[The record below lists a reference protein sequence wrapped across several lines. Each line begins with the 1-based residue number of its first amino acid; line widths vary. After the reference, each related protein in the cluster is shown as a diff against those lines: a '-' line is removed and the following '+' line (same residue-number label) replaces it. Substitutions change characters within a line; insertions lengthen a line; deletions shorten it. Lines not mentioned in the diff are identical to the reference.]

1 MPEMLFCMFRK
12 KCWRVFKLGTS
23 SFKQSTF
30 PGWSHFVPMTCIGFE
45 QQNNMVTAT
54 NEGMDLMLVFISK
67 FSTENGE
74 VDEDFSEEEGEQRK
88 STVSLKKVH
97 PC

>member
-1 MPEMLFCMFRK
+1 
-12 KCWRVFKLGTS
+12 
-23 SFKQSTF
+23 
-30 PGWSHFVPMTCIGFE
+30 
-45 QQNNMVTAT
+45 MVTAI

-74 VDEDFSEEEGEQRK
+74 VEEDFSEEEGEQRK
-88 STVSLKKVH
+88 FTVSLKKVH